1 MSDPEPRLHTRADN
15 SQSLRHFFM
24 GRIRLA
30 WRTCGQAGRMA
41 MELGLHSREMSQQCL
56 ENDEQ
61 RAAVVDLSCS
71 LVVLDRQLSAS
82 AGLPNTFQNTDFD
95 LAIGSSV
102 SLTFHWSHRY
112 TDQGLCR

>member
-1 MSDPEPRLHTRADN
+1 
-15 SQSLRHFFM
+15 M

-95 LAIGSSV
+95 LALGSSV
-102 SLTFHWSHRY
+102 SFDSPMMMILCD
-112 TDQGLCR
+112 TDMGLLRSKHHT